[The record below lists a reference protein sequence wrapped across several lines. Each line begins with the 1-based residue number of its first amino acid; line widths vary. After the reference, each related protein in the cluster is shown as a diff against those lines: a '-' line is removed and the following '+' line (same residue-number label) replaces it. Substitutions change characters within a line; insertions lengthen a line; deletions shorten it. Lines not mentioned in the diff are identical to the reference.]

1 MQVREH
7 TIYDDE
13 LPVLDGEPGQED
25 GEDTPMP
32 ENARRASQ
40 LGQKPGVMESGDL
53 GTEEQKK
60 ARLIAIGVQAWK
72 TLTEQKVPDPTNAAA
87 ATARS
92 SRPTTVASNPSLT
105 GEGSDHKSQK
115 IDGHSTRKC
124 SEDSSRHPRRH
135 SQGLGHESQQHSDTM
150 FLAQQRENPGDGG
163 KCPFASTFGSMPV
176 GHPKTTLPEPGAQRP
191 ESLPTPPENSIKHV
205 RSPTASRRR
214 FSDALSS
221 APPSAAGSASKCPIR
236 FLDHYSP
243 EEVAEYFKNHKHEIP
258 RSHEVCVRR
267 YQSNVES
274 IRQLDAKYGNL
285 VNMIQGLGAK
295 HQSLLPDAR
304 EDDDNTP
311 ALHGKSIEH
320 IKNWAKGV
328 QDGPQEALDTTTKP
342 DSISNPRPEPGGTRE
357 TAYNIAEQAD
367 SHKSHYPSPYNL
379 KEIRVGESPSRLGG
393 VTIPM
398 PFRSD
403 NDDDD
408 CDDDY
413 DDNKAYSQPAAE
425 GRDSQTSLLQER
437 PRQRRVGRGR
447 QHPRMVFT
455 GPVFIGYSPKQAAAV
470 LRQSGLEE
478 SGEGLRTSVGG

>member
-1 MQVREH
+1 MRQH

-25 GEDTPMP
+25 GENTPMP

-53 GTEEQKK
+53 DTEEHKK

-72 TLTEQKVPDPTNAAA
+72 TLTEQKVPDPTHAAA

-92 SRPTTVASNPSLT
+92 SPPTTVASSPSST
-105 GEGSDHKSQK
+105 GEDSEHKSQK
-115 IDGHSTRKC
+115 INGHNTRKY
-124 SEDSSRHPRRH
+124 SEDSSRHPRKH
-135 SQGLGHESQQHSDTM
+135 SQGLGHESQPHSDTT
-150 FLAQQRENPGDGG
+150 FLAQQRENSGDGG

-176 GHPKTTLPEPGAQRP
+176 GHPKTTLPDPGAQRP
-191 ESLPTPPENSIKHV
+191 ESLPTPPENSIKPG
-205 RSPTASRRR
+205 RSPTASKRR

-258 RSHEVCVRR
+258 RSHEVCVKR
-267 YQSNVES
+267 YQSNAES
-274 IRQLDAKYGNL
+274 IRQLDAKYGSL
-285 VNMIQGLGAK
+285 VNMISGLGAK

-304 EDDDNTP
+304 EDEDNTP

-320 IKNWAKGV
+320 IKNWAEGV
-328 QDGPQEALDTTTKP
+328 QDGPEVALDTTTKP
-342 DSISNPRPEPGGTRE
+342 DSISNPRPETGRTRE
-357 TAYNIAEQAD
+357 TTYDPTEQAD
-367 SHKSHYPSPYNL
+367 SHKNPSSLPYNL

-393 VTIPM
+393 ITIPM
-398 PFRSD
+398 PFGGD

-408 CDDDY
+408 CDEDD
-413 DDNKAYSQPAAE
+413 DDDKVYSQPAAE

-437 PRQRRVGRGR
+437 PRQPRVGR

-478 SGEGLRTSVGG
+478 MGEGPRASVGG